1 MSFYGYTGKIAYVN
15 LTDNEIRMIDTEKYM
30 DWLGGHGL
38 ASALFWDYC
47 EDKSIKPFDP
57 KNLIVVAATPF
68 SGTMVPS
75 AGARV

>member
-38 ASALFWDYC
+38 ASALFWDY
-47 EDKSIKPFDP
+47 
-57 KNLIVVAATPF
+57 
-68 SGTMVPS
+68 
-75 AGARV
+75 